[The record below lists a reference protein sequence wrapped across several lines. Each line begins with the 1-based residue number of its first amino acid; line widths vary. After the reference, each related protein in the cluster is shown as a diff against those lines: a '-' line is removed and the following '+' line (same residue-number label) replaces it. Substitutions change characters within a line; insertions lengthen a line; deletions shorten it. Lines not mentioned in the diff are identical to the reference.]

1 MSADPARRVFT
12 GVVRIAAGTRLP
24 GRRHIRA
31 EQRYM
36 LSGEAQVAD
45 SALEAGDYYR
55 ATASTSPNATHT
67 RHGCEFLLISSAVEM
82 LG

>member
-1 MSADPARRVFT
+1 
-12 GVVRIAAGTRLP
+12 
-24 GRRHIRA
+24 
-31 EQRYM
+31 M